1 MNSKHTNSNLTFFFK
16 QTTLKKKKEFYT
28 KDINFP
34 HDI

>member
-1 MNSKHTNSNLTFFFK
+1 MNSKHTNSNLFFFK
-16 QTTLKKKKEFYT
+16 QTTLEKKKKEFYT